1 MQKKKKNLGKRR
13 KLKCSKMQRGSK
25 LSLNEEVKKRG
36 KNKKESRSER
46 EREDE
51 EETHCDCSGA
61 LIFCPERIQD
71 ADQQCLVVPSVI
83 VL

>member
-1 MQKKKKNLGKRR
+1 MR
-13 KLKCSKMQRGSK
+13 
-25 LSLNEEVKKRG
+25 LNVGERER
-36 KNKKESRSER
+36 ER

-51 EETHCDCSGA
+51 EETLYDCGGA

-71 ADQQCLVVPSVI
+71 ADQQSLVVPSVI

>member
-1 MQKKKKNLGKRR
+1 M
-13 KLKCSKMQRGSK
+13 
-25 LSLNEEVKKRG
+25 NEEVKK
-36 KNKKESRSER
+36 KKEKIKSKVDWLTSASKRWRLRNER

-51 EETHCDCSGA
+51 EETLCDCGGA

-71 ADQQCLVVPSVI
+71 ADQQSLVVPSVI